1 MSITPNE
8 ILEKE
13 FAVRFRGYDR
23 EEVGAFLEEVANY
36 LATVVRERNELKD
49 RVLAFKKQIAMMKQQ
64 EAEFRR
70 ALTAAHK
77 AAEDMKSGAQKE
89 AELIIDRAKLDA
101 DRIIQ
106 DAHQEAIELEDR
118 IRRLRM
124 LQRETVLK
132 IRSSFEGF
140 LRILDDEMALPPE
153 EVDETLK
160 ITAQEVRAI
169 QDGQVQDGQAKKS
182 RAKGAGDQHQGSND
196 DESESKTVSQ
206 KEQLREIEEI
216 EMELSDLEKKKK
228 LKKDFG
234 FEPSKLWPDD

>member
-13 FAVRFRGYDR
+13 FAVKFRGYDR

-36 LATVVRERNELKD
+36 LATVIRERNELKD
-49 RVLAFKKQIAMMKQQ
+49 RVLAFKKQIAMLKQQ

-70 ALTAAHK
+70 ALTAAHQ

-124 LQRETVLK
+124 LQRETVFK

-160 ITAQEVRAI
+160 IAAQEVRAI
-169 QDGQVQDGQAKKS
+169 QEDQV
-182 RAKGAGDQHQGSND
+182 KGSEVNEIDTKDSND
-196 DESESKTVSQ
+196 TTVESQPPDEDNKRDSEQS
-206 KEQLREIEEI
+206 REIEEI
-216 EMELSDLEKKKK
+216 EMELSDLEKREK